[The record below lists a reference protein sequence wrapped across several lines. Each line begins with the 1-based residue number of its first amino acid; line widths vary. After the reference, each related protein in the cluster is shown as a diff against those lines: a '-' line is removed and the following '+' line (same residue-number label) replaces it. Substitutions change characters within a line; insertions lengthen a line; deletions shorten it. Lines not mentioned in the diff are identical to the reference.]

1 MNKLDV
7 NPAAKVAPPE
17 GRTAGAASAI
27 APSSIFRAQ
36 PATVAGLAI
45 AFGIPFLVG
54 ASIRIAAWLG
64 TDLSG
69 AVLTIW
75 LVTALAEIAAL
86 LGVVSAGERRLLG
99 SVGFRPPTA
108 EDLRTG
114 LGLAAGCFLLAVL
127 IPSIAGPASSQAS
140 APIISGVRVLLPA
153 NALPLYRGTPAYAA
167 IVIALAAIAQELA
180 MRGFAASRL
189 RTLTGSALIGGAAAL
204 LLDLLANL
212 PLWGFAHAIEIAPVE
227 ALLVGVFLWKRRLL
241 PCVVANFALGLFV
254 LMLAA
259 VTGTPAGSPAT
270 PGHGPPEAAA
280 LSKSEQMAIEK
291 LNRALGAADPAAQF
305 LKRASEDAKRG
316 DYDQAEAEMGKAI
329 AAEPKLPILYLY
341 RGDLYAAQ
349 NRHDPAIAD
358 YSKAIELLPKEA
370 SPYRRRGTEYVKA
383 GNDLAA
389 HRDFA
394 NAIALQPDN
403 PDGYIDRSALYVRET
418 RYEEAVRDIA
428 QALKLAP
435 NQADYLVRR
444 SRVFEL
450 MHQYDKAIADC
461 DRIIAIDASWSE
473 GYACRAQEETVKGD
487 RAQAIADLGEVLK
500 RAPNSQEAL
509 ITRADLEMQL
519 GERSAARADLVALSQ
534 INSVDG
540 ETADWAAWPLATSV
554 YPELRDGKAAVA
566 LATRACEA
574 TGFKDQKY
582 LETLAASYAE
592 SGDFGQAVK
601 WQQRA
606 IQVASDPTVAR
617 FLRWQLGNYQ
627 KGVPYRE
634 DESGPVTQ
642 RSATRLAAAAI
653 ATLLALVG
661 LVTVIAVLVRL
672 ARAGLRRAT
681 A

>member
-1 MNKLDV
+1 MFPVCGPDSQHCWSGF
-7 NPAAKVAPPE
+7 VA
-17 GRTAGAASAI
+17 
-27 APSSIFRAQ
+27 
-36 PATVAGLAI
+36 
-45 AFGIPFLVG
+45 
-54 ASIRIAAWLG
+54 
-64 TDLSG
+64 
-69 AVLTIW
+69 
-75 LVTALAEIAAL
+75 
-86 LGVVSAGERRLLG
+86 
-99 SVGFRPPTA
+99 GFRP
-108 EDLRTG
+108 D
-114 LGLAAGCFLLAVL
+114 
-127 IPSIAGPASSQAS
+127 
-140 APIISGVRVLLPA
+140 ISGVRVLLPA
-153 NALPLYRGTPAYAA
+153 NALPLYRGTPEYAA

-329 AAEPKLPILYLY
+329 AGSPSCRYCTFTAAICTPLKIVTTPRLPITA
-341 RGDLYAAQ
+341 RQ
-349 NRHDPAIAD
+349 SSCFRKRPRHTAG
-358 YSKAIELLPKEA
+358 
-370 SPYRRRGTEYVKA
+370 GTEYVKA

-444 SRVFEL
+444 SRVFE
-450 MHQYDKAIADC
+450 
-461 DRIIAIDASWSE
+461 
-473 GYACRAQEETVKGD
+473 
-487 RAQAIADLGEVLK
+487 
-500 RAPNSQEAL
+500 
-509 ITRADLEMQL
+509 
-519 GERSAARADLVALSQ
+519 
-534 INSVDG
+534 
-540 ETADWAAWPLATSV
+540 
-554 YPELRDGKAAVA
+554 
-566 LATRACEA
+566 
-574 TGFKDQKY
+574 
-582 LETLAASYAE
+582 
-592 SGDFGQAVK
+592 
-601 WQQRA
+601 
-606 IQVASDPTVAR
+606 
-617 FLRWQLGNYQ
+617 
-627 KGVPYRE
+627 
-634 DESGPVTQ
+634 
-642 RSATRLAAAAI
+642 
-653 ATLLALVG
+653 
-661 LVTVIAVLVRL
+661 
-672 ARAGLRRAT
+672 
-681 A
+681 

>member
-7 NPAAKVAPPE
+7 NPAAKVLPPE
-17 GRTAGAASAI
+17 GGTAEAASAT
-27 APSSIFRAQ
+27 APSSISFVQ

-45 AFGIPFLVG
+45 AFGTPFLVG
-54 ASIRIAAWLG
+54 ASIRIAASLG
-64 TDLSG
+64 ADLDG
-69 AVLTIW
+69 AVLTVR

-86 LGVVSAGERRLLG
+86 IGVVCAGERRTLG

-108 EDLRTG
+108 EDFRTG
-114 LGLAAGCFLLAVL
+114 LGIAAGCFLLAIL
-127 IPSIAGPASSQAS
+127 IPSIAGSASSDAS
-140 APIISGVRVLLPA
+140 APIISRVRVLFPA
-153 NALPLYRGTPAYAA
+153 NALPLYRGTFAYAA
-167 IVIALAAIAQELA
+167 IVIAFAAIAQELA

-189 RTLTGSALIGGAAAL
+189 RTFTGSALIGGAVAL

-212 PLWGFAHAIEIAPVE
+212 PLWGFAYAIEIAPVE
-227 ALLVGVFLWKRRLL
+227 ALLVGLFLSKRRLL
-241 PCVVANFALGLFV
+241 PCVVANFALGLFA

-259 VTGTPAGSPAT
+259 VAGTPAGSPAT
-270 PGHGPPEAAA
+270 PGHGPLEAAA
-280 LSKSEQMAIEK
+280 LSKGEEVAIEN
-291 LNRALGAADPAAQF
+291 LNRTLGAADPAAQF
-305 LKRASEDAKRG
+305 LKRASEDANRG
-316 DYDQAEAEMGKAI
+316 DYDQAEAEIGKAI
-329 AAEPKLPILYLY
+329 AAEPKSPILYLY

-358 YSKAIELLPKEA
+358 YGKAVELLPKEA
-370 SPYRRRGTEYVKA
+370 SPYRRRGNEYVRA

-389 HRDFA
+389 HRDLA

-418 RYEEAVRDIA
+418 RYKEAVRDID

-435 NQADYLVRR
+435 NQADYLLRR

-450 MHQYDKAIADC
+450 MHQYDQAIADC
-461 DRIIAIDASWSE
+461 NRVIAINASWSG

-487 RAQAIADLGEVLK
+487 RTQAIADLGEVLK

-509 ITRADLEMQL
+509 VARADLEMQL
-519 GERSAARADLVALSQ
+519 GQWSAARADLVALSQ

-554 YPELRDGKAAVA
+554 YPQLRDGKAAVA

-592 SGDFGQAVK
+592 SGDFAQAVR

-606 IQVASDPTVAR
+606 IQVASDLTVAR
-617 FLRWQLGNYQ
+617 FLQWQLGNYQ

-634 DESGPVTQ
+634 DESGPVTR
-642 RSATRLAAAAI
+642 RSAPRLAAALLASM
-653 ATLLALVG
+653 LALVG
-661 LVTVIAVLVRL
+661 LVTLIVVLVRL